1 MNDISNLFTK
11 NDKPIVF
18 KLPEDV
24 DKKIFEKRILECGG
38 KITENDNEADMI
50 LINQEQKLNVTNHY
64 SMKFVIDSFF
74 WEKLQDEELYKIISS
89 TSTSINSDTILKGIK
104 YNNYNNR
111 KRLRNPFT
119 KNDDNILLSYIN
131 NTQLNTSGINL
142 YKIIEKDVM
151 NDIIIYNKFKV

>member
-1 MNDISNLFTK
+1 
-11 NDKPIVF
+11 
-18 KLPEDV
+18 
-24 DKKIFEKRILECGG
+24 
-38 KITENDNEADMI
+38 MI

-111 KRLRNPFT
+111 KRLRYIIIKYYIICIYIIKHVNKLMLILCIFYRIYIFFINKWNNIIRNPFT

>member
-1 MNDISNLFTK
+1 
-11 NDKPIVF
+11 
-18 KLPEDV
+18 
-24 DKKIFEKRILECGG
+24 
-38 KITENDNEADMI
+38 MI

-111 KRLRNPFT
+111 KRLR
-119 KNDDNILLSYIN
+119 Y
-131 NTQLNTSGINL
+131 
-142 YKIIEKDVM
+142 
-151 NDIIIYNKFKV
+151 IIIKYYIICIYIIKHVNRLMLILCIFYRIYIFFINK